1 MPKAMPPARKQPG
14 EGRDIVSRGY
24 FTTFGGVRRGEFTR
38 GEYPRW
44 GASANPSNSGG
55 FWGVGGAQGK
65 RAGDYPP
72 RTFPARPGAIFARF
86 AGSGSPPSAS
96 ARPASRSPESARGAN
111 SPNALARG
119 GGKQSRPAQ
128 QGKRFSARPSAFGGF
143 GRMRRAG
150 RVRGR
155 RRGSPPVRRRDI
167 FRYQL
172 LSENIRARRKPQP
185 RHIPPPPPSASRSPE
200 SARGANSPNAR
211 TRAPSVQPRT
221 GRQGKHF
228 SARPSAFGGF
238 GGMRRAG
245 RVRGRRRAAA
255 GSGRGMTSPRFAGRG
270 G

>member
-14 EGRDIVSRGY
+14 GGRDIVSRGY
-24 FTTFGGVRRGEFTR
+24 FTTFGGVRRGEFAR
-38 GEYPRW
+38 GEYPGR

-128 QGKRFSARPSAFGGF
+128 QGKFFRFSARPSAFGGF
-143 GRMRRAG
+143 GRMRRRWPRPRAATAAVR
-150 RVRGR
+150 RVRGGER
-155 RRGSPPVRRRDI
+155 PLIRQIRGVLGGQAGRKGKRRGIIPPDIPKPVEGRFSRLAVIALRRSRAASPDSRRPATPRRTIPPVRKR
-167 FRYQL
+167 
-172 LSENIRARRKPQP
+172 PQSGGVFAPAP
-185 RHIPPPPPSASRSPE
+185 RPA
-200 SARGANSPNAR
+200 
-211 TRAPSVQPRT
+211 
-221 GRQGKHF
+221 GKF
-228 SARPSAFGGF
+228 ARPL
-238 GGMRRAG
+238 RR
-245 RVRGRRRAAA
+245 
-255 GSGRGMTSPRFAGRG
+255 
-270 G
+270 